1 MTDPQSPIDG
11 PREQQPAESVEAAP
25 AEPKKV
31 KFTKE
36 PQPELSLAERKEK
49 AGWNRNQ
56 IGIWLVVGG
65 FAIVMIIIGVVGEL
79 TKAR

>member
-1 MTDPQSPIDG
+1 MTDPQSPLDAPDG
-11 PREQQPAESVEAAP
+11 SQPADSVEAQP
-25 AEPKKV
+25 SEPKKV

-56 IGIWLVVGG
+56 IGLWFVVGG
-65 FAIVMIIIGVVGEL
+65 FAIVMILIGVVGEL